1 MILCFQHIAFGCCPK
16 YKVFPLTLGV
26 FDAFKKHITI
36 YSKLLLKLKLNTQL
50 GLCSKRPVKKNS
62 DRYCIRGTVG
72 IISNEGVF

>member
-1 MILCFQHIAFGCCPK
+1 MIVCFQHIAFGCCPK

-36 YSKLLLKLKLNTQL
+36 YSKLLLTLKLNTQL

-62 DRYCIRGTVG
+62 DRYFIRGTVG